1 MIGKGETPPQ
11 DAVRIEEMVN
21 YFTYGYKKPEGNDPV
36 AISTETG
43 ICPWNEA
50 HRLVRIGI
58 KAREIA
64 SEALPASNFVFLIDV
79 SGSMYGPDRLGLVV
93 SSMKLLINNL
103 RDKDRVG
110 IVTYCGSAKTVLESV
125 PGSEKQK
132 IRDALEQLEAGGSTA
147 GGAGIQKAYDLARRS
162 FIDGG
167 NNRVILCTDGDFNG
181 VFLTVL
187 GYGMG
192 NYKDGKLQTLAEKG
206 NGNHA
211 YIDDLQEANRVLVN
225 EFGSTMHTVA
235 KDVKLQIEFNPAR
248 VQTYRLIGYE
258 SRLLNKEDFNDD
270 TKDAGEIGAGHCV
283 TALYEV
289 VPAGAAGNVP
299 GSVDPLKYQ
308 SAAPVPSYA
317 GPDSEMLT
325 VKLRYKEPDGD
336 VSKKMEVALVD
347 SGGDRVS
354 SDFRFASAVAMF
366 GQLLRN
372 SDFRGKATYDD
383 VIALARRGL
392 DDDPQGY
399 RREFI
404 RLVETVKNL

>member
-167 NNRVILCTDGDFNG
+167 NNRVILCTDGDFNVGVSSEAELERLIAKERQSG

-289 VPAGAAGNVP
+289 VPAGAAGNV
-299 GSVDPLKYQ
+299 
-308 SAAPVPSYA
+308 
-317 GPDSEMLT
+317 
-325 VKLRYKEPDGD
+325 
-336 VSKKMEVALVD
+336 VS
-347 SGGDRVS
+347 
-354 SDFRFASAVAMF
+354 
-366 GQLLRN
+366 
-372 SDFRGKATYDD
+372 
-383 VIALARRGL
+383 
-392 DDDPQGY
+392 
-399 RREFI
+399 I
-404 RLVETVKNL
+404 R